1 MAARSEAGE
10 LMANPS
16 KRKGT
21 SFEVAVVDFLKSN
34 GFPYAERRA
43 QRGVNDAGD
52 VAGVVGWTLE
62 VKNCRTLELG
72 PWMNEAHT
80 EAANDGTS
88 RFAVI
93 HKRRQ
98 HGTAEAFVS
107 MPLRLFA
114 ELLADAPI
122 SAVPTTTKG
131 PA

>member
-1 MAARSEAGE
+1 
-10 LMANPS
+10 MANPS

-21 SFEVAVVDFLKSN
+21 SFEVAVVDFLQAH

-114 ELLADAPI
+114 ELLADGSPI
-122 SAVPTTTKG
+122 TATPQPTKG
-131 PA
+131 TFK